1 MVGRTGRRRTT
12 RIGTVC
18 LAISTISAISTLSLV
33 AGCSAT
39 SDRSAQSSPA
49 GKAGQPNAG
58 APAYDESG
66 QAHSVG
72 NPADTSAGNPAE
84 FNAAEHP
91 TSTFAMD
98 VDTASYGYARR
109 MLRDG
114 HRPAASTVRPEEFV
128 NAFRQ
133 DYPAPAGSGFTVRT
147 DGAQLPRA
155 HRTSGDTRILRVGLR
170 TRPDDPAR
178 RPDAALT
185 FVVDVSGSMGQPGK
199 LDLVKSALHTLVDQL
214 RPTDSVALVAYDDTA
229 RTLRGMTS
237 VRDRR
242 ALLDAIDGLRV
253 GGSTNLEAGLVRGY
267 DVARAG
273 FREGA
278 SNRVV
283 LLSDGLANVGDTD
296 ATPILDRVREAAAK
310 QISLLG
316 VGVGSDYG
324 DALMEQLADRGDG
337 FVVYVSDVAQA
348 RRVFVDRLPATMAVR
363 ALDAKVQVTFDP
375 AVVSTYRL
383 IGYDD
388 RALRPSDFRD
398 DRVDGGEVGPGHTVT
413 ALYTVRL
420 RHGADG
426 RIAEARVRWLDPV
439 SREPAE
445 TATTVT
451 VEDLDRP
458 LEAGSPQLRVDYAA
472 AYFAEVLRGSRYGD
486 EVRLADLASI
496 AEGAA
501 AKAENAPTGAEPAA
515 GDADVT
521 DLAALIRRAE
531 HT

>member
-1 MVGRTGRRRTT
+1 MVGRTGRPRTT
-12 RIGTVC
+12 RIGAIC
-18 LAISTISAISTLSLV
+18 LAISTITTLSLV
-33 AGCSAT
+33 AGCSSNS
-39 SDRSAQSSPA
+39 SDKSAQYSPA
-49 GKAGQPNAG
+49 RQPNAG
-58 APAYDESG
+58 VPAGGDAAEK
-66 QAHSVG
+66 ADTAG
-72 NPADTSAGNPAE
+72 NPADTSAGGPAE
-84 FNAAEHP
+84 VAAAEHP

-109 MLRDG
+109 VLQDG
-114 HRPAASTVRPEEFV
+114 HRPEASTVRPEEFV

-133 DYPAPAGSGFTVRT
+133 DYPEPAGNGFTVRT
-147 DGAQLPRA
+147 DGAQLPRS
-155 HRTSGDTRILRVGLR
+155 HRTTGDTRILRIGLR
-170 TRPDDPAR
+170 TRPDDQSH

-185 FVVDVSGSMGQPGK
+185 FVVDVSGSMGEPGK

-214 RPTDSVALVAYDDTA
+214 RPTDSVALVAYDDDA
-229 RTLRGMTS
+229 RTLREMTS

-242 ALLDAIDGLRV
+242 ALLEAIDGLRV

-267 DVARAG
+267 EVARAG
-273 FREGA
+273 FRSGA

-296 ATPILDRVREAAAK
+296 AAPILNRVREAAAK

-316 VGVGSDYG
+316 VGVGSNYG

-337 FVVYVSDVAQA
+337 FVVYVSDVEQA
-348 RRVFVDRLPATMAVR
+348 KRIFVDRLPATLAVR

-375 AVVSTYRL
+375 AVVSAYRL

-388 RALRPSDFRD
+388 RALRSSDFRN

-420 RHGADG
+420 RDRAAG
-426 RIAEARVRWLDPV
+426 RVAEARVRWLDPV
-439 SREPAE
+439 SREPTE

-451 VEDLDRP
+451 VEDLGRT
-458 LEAGSPQLRVDYAA
+458 LEAASPQLRVDYAA
-472 AYFAEVLRGSRYGD
+472 AYFAEVLRASRYGD

-496 AEGAA
+496 ADHAA
-501 AKAENAPTGAEPAA
+501 TKTENGPTGAEPAA
-515 GDADVT
+515 GDADVA

-531 HT
+531 RI

>member
-12 RIGTVC
+12 RIGAIC
-18 LAISTISAISTLSLV
+18 LAICTIAALSLV

-39 SDRSAQSSPA
+39 SSNKNSASS
-49 GKAGQPNAG
+49 GKAGRPNVG
-58 APAYDESG
+58 PPARDDSAE
-66 QAHSVG
+66 Q
-72 NPADTSAGNPAE
+72 ADTASSPVDGPGPAE
-84 FNAAEHP
+84 VDAAGHP

-109 MLRDG
+109 VLRDG
-114 HRPAASTVRPEEFV
+114 HRPEASTVRPEEFV

-133 DYPAPAGSGFTVRT
+133 DYPEPAGNGFTVRT
-147 DGAQLPRA
+147 DGAPLPPG
-155 HRTSGDTRILRVGLR
+155 HRTTGDTRILRVGLR
-170 TRPDDPAR
+170 TRADDPSR

-185 FVVDVSGSMGQPGK
+185 FVVDVSGSMGEPGK
-199 LDLVKSALHTLVDQL
+199 LDLVKSALHTLVEQL
-214 RPTDSVALVAYDDTA
+214 RPTDSVALVAYDDNA
-229 RTLRGMTS
+229 RTLREMTS

-242 ALLDAIDGLRV
+242 ALLDAVDGLRV

-267 DVARAG
+267 EVARAG
-273 FREGA
+273 FRSGA

-337 FVVYVSDVAQA
+337 FVVYVSDVEQA
-348 RRVFVDRLPATMAVR
+348 KRIFVDRLPATLAVR

-375 AVVSTYRL
+375 AVVSAYRL

-388 RALRPSDFRD
+388 RALRSSDFRN

-420 RHGADG
+420 RG
-426 RIAEARVRWLDPV
+426 RAAGRVAETRVRWLDPT

-451 VEDLDRP
+451 VDDLGRP
-458 LEAGSPQLRVDYAA
+458 LEAASAQLRVDYAA

-486 EVRLADLASI
+486 EVRLSDLASI
-496 AEGAA
+496 AEHAA
-501 AKAENAPTGAEPAA
+501 TKTDNGPTGAEPAP
-515 GDADVT
+515 GDADVA
-521 DLAALIRRAE
+521 DLASLIRRAE
-531 HT
+531 RI

>member
-1 MVGRTGRRRTT
+1 MFGRTRRHRTT
-12 RIGTVC
+12 RTGAIC
-18 LAISTISAISTLSLV
+18 LAISTITALTLV
-33 AGCSAT
+33 AGCSAP
-39 SDRSAQSSPA
+39 SSNKSAPNSAA
-49 GKAGQPNAG
+49 GKAGRPNAE
-58 APAYDESG
+58 APAYDNSG
-66 QAHSVG
+66 QADSAG
-72 NPADTSAGNPAE
+72 NPADTAAGNPAE
-84 FNAAEHP
+84 VDPAEHP

-109 MLRDG
+109 VLRDG
-114 HRPAASTVRPEEFV
+114 HRPEASTVRPEEFV

-133 DYPAPAGSGFTVRT
+133 DYPEPAGNGFTIRT
-147 DGAQLPRA
+147 DGAALPRS
-155 HRTSGDTRILRVGLR
+155 HRTTGDTRILRVGLR
-170 TRPDDPAR
+170 TRPDDPSR

-185 FVVDVSGSMGQPGK
+185 FVVDVSGSMGEPGK
-199 LDLVKSALHTLVDQL
+199 LDLVKSALHTLVEQL
-214 RPTDSVALVAYDDTA
+214 RPTDSVALVAYDDNA
-229 RTLRGMTS
+229 RTLREMTS

-242 ALLDAIDGLRV
+242 ALLEAIDGLRV

-267 DVARAG
+267 EVARAG
-273 FREGA
+273 FRSGA

-337 FVVYVSDVAQA
+337 FVVYVSDVEQA
-348 RRVFVDRLPATMAVR
+348 KRIFVDRLPATLAVR

-375 AVVSTYRL
+375 AVVSAYRL

-388 RALRPSDFRD
+388 RALRSSDFRN

-420 RHGADG
+420 RDRAAG
-426 RIAEARVRWLDPV
+426 RVAEARVRWLDPV
-439 SREPAE
+439 HREPTE

-451 VEDLDRP
+451 VEDLGRT
-458 LEAGSPQLRVDYAA
+458 LEAASPQLRVDYSA

-496 AEGAA
+496 ADHAA
-501 AKAENAPTGAEPAA
+501 TKADSGPTSAEPAA
-515 GDADVT
+515 GDADVA

-531 HT
+531 RI